1 MERMTDYLKNW
12 REEMPSWLANY
23 HPGDH
28 VEFSDFMGGRV
39 GYYPGSYFDGCLIK
53 TANRAHCVHAFLYV
67 DYGVTREEVEQELCK
82 ENALLG
88 YHSIGR
94 VEWPFEDIM
103 PNGYFHIPS
112 EYAPMIENRLM
123 LVEEGVN
130 PFCIMEVYERN
141 DDKDGTWGAQR
152 LALTYL
158 FADGITAYYEL
169 FVNQYEKE
177 PWLFLLQDHGLGG
190 NYNKFGKG
198 GILDKIIQR
207 YDIFPDFV
215 IRDIR
220 STSMWEGY
228 QPIGGVSAVFDGMHW
243 NARILY
249 QSDKMILRTLPS
261 LNIKEIARQ
270 HPRLTEEGVTHNL
283 SEDYLQ
289 SLTEEERI
297 RQMKEWTPDECL
309 QYLCSNGTMTIEE
322 FRALG
327 HKLIDE
333 EYDRLGWE

>member
-1 MERMTDYLKNW
+1 MEKMTDYLKNW

-23 HPGDH
+23 CPGDH
-28 VEFSDFMGGRV
+28 VEFSDFMVGQV

-103 PNGYFHIPS
+103 LNGYFHIPS

-141 DDKDGTWGAQR
+141 DDKNDTWGAER

-169 FVNQYEKE
+169 FVNQYNNA

-190 NYNKFGKG
+190 NYNKYGKG

-207 YDIFPDFV
+207 YEIFPDFV
-215 IRDIR
+215 IRDVR
-220 STSMWEGY
+220 STSIWDSY
-228 QPIGGVSAVFDGMHW
+228 RPILEVSAVFGGLHW
-243 NARILY
+243 KPRILC
-249 QSDKMILRTLPS
+249 QR
-261 LNIKEIARQ
+261 NKEIK
-270 HPRLTEEGVTHNL
+270 HNL
-283 SEDYLQ
+283 SEEYLQ

-297 RQMKEWTPDECL
+297 RQMTEWTPREWQ
-309 QYLCSNGTMTIEE
+309 QYLCPNGTMSIEE

-333 EYDRLGWE
+333 EYDRLGCE